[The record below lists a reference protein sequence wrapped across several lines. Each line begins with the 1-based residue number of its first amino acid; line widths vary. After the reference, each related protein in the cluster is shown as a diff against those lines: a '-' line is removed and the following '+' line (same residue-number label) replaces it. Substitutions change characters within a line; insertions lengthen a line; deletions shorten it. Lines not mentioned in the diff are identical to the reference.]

1 MENGGGG
8 DSAQTRPSLLSA
20 LGSAAAAAAAA
31 ERVAEGM
38 SLKRGRG
45 DQSPHKEGGKKV
57 GVERR
62 GVVCFPGTISLEE
75 SAREG
80 EKHVSP
86 VLLFSFSF

>member
-20 LGSAAAAAAAA
+20 LGSAAAAA
-31 ERVAEGM
+31 RVAEGM

-62 GVVCFPGTISLEE
+62 GVVCFRGTISLEE
-75 SAREG
+75 CARKG
-80 EKHVSP
+80 
-86 VLLFSFSF
+86 

>member
-20 LGSAAAAAAAA
+20 LGAKASSSSSAAA

-62 GVVCFPGTISLEE
+62 GVVCFRGTISLEE
-75 SAREG
+75 CAREG
-80 EKHVSP
+80 
-86 VLLFSFSF
+86 

>member
-20 LGSAAAAAAAA
+20 LGSAAAAAAA
-31 ERVAEGM
+31 RVAEGM

-45 DQSPHKEGGKKV
+45 DQSPHKDGGKKV

-62 GVVCFPGTISLEE
+62 GVVCFRGTISLEE
-75 SAREG
+75 CAREG
-80 EKHVSP
+80 
-86 VLLFSFSF
+86 